1 VLELV
6 RALHP
11 TPAVCGTPRDL
22 ALAFIRAHEGF
33 DRRRYAGAVGWV
45 DARGNGTWAVSIRC
59 AELDGSS
66 ARVYA
71 GNGIVADSDPE
82 TELAETR
89 AKLQAMLSALV
100 RP

>member
-1 VLELV
+1 V

-11 TPAVCGTPRDL
+11 TPAVCGWPREE
-22 ALAFIRAHEGF
+22 ATAFIDEHEGF
-33 DRRRYAGAVGWV
+33 DRRRYAGTVGWV
-45 DARGNGTWAVSIRC
+45 DGKGNGTWAVSVRC
-59 AELDGSS
+59 AELEGTV

-71 GNGIVADSDPE
+71 GNGIVTDSEPLV
-82 TELAETR
+82 ELAETR